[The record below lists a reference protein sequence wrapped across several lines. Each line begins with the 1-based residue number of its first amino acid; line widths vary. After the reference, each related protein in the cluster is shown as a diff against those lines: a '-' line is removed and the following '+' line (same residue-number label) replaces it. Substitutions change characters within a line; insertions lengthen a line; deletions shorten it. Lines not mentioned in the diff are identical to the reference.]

1 MDVKIGCDAR
11 LLAHDPVLPS
21 VAKLRKTADFC
32 VERRLMERG
41 LERQIG
47 SFCGY
52 GLGDF

>member
-1 MDVKIGCDAR
+1 MDVKIGGDAR

-21 VAKLRKTADFC
+21 HEDLIKTADFC
-32 VERRLMERG
+32 VERWLMKRG
-41 LERQIG
+41 LERQIS

>member
-1 MDVKIGCDAR
+1 MDMKIGRDAR

-21 VAKLRKTADFC
+21 EARLRKTADFC
-32 VERRLMERG
+32 VDRGLMERG
-41 LERQIG
+41 LERQIS